1 MSLIAPI
8 SFRSRAYPD
17 VPRLDLGFDKKF
29 QNFEILNFVIFIFRV
44 ILTKL
49 GLKVSENPAFGN
61 RLKPLISFNFLK
73 LKADTIKEILMI
85 FANNSDLI

>member
-1 MSLIAPI
+1 MSVIVPI

-29 QNFEILNFVIFIFRV
+29 QNFEILNFVRV
-44 ILTKL
+44 ILTKF

-61 RLKPLISFNFLK
+61 RLKPLISFNVFFRLK
-73 LKADTIKEILMI
+73 
-85 FANNSDLI
+85 